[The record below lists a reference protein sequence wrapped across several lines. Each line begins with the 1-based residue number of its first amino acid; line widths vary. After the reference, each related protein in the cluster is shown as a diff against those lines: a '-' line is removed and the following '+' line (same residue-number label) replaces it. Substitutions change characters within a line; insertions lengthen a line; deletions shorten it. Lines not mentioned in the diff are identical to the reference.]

1 MLPCALSEV
10 VLVLALVPRVADE
23 TEGLLELVKTGVTV
37 RNGGYGGGEG
47 GGGDGGGGDGGGGE
61 GAVNEV
67 CWMVGVEVLWTVWPR
82 LEDIWELDEL
92 LMVLLAELAADWL
105 EVMIDA
111 LT

>member
-1 MLPCALSEV
+1 M
-10 VLVLALVPRVADE
+10 
-23 TEGLLELVKTGVTV
+23 
-37 RNGGYGGGEG
+37 
-47 GGGDGGGGDGGGGE
+47 
-61 GAVNEV
+61 NEV